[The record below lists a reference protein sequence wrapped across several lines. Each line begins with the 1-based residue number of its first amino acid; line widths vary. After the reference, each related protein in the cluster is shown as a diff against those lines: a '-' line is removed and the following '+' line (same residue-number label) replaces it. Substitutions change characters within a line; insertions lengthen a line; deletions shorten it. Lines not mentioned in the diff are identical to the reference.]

1 MSWSLD
7 CGRWKREFQTERAY
21 PSSFKRKNM
30 RNTLLT
36 LFRLSVTA
44 FSVFM
49 AAESIAQST
58 KIGVQGIIR
67 KSDGKSVD
75 DGTYAITFRL
85 YNSLT
90 GGTALWSEVQSD
102 VEISGGIYNVLI
114 GSVNNLNLPFTED
127 YYLSVQVE
135 DAPEITPRQQLTTA
149 PYALAL
155 NGSGNLFTSSGA
167 VGVGTNSPASGY
179 MLHVKNSSGPAD
191 QLIEGSTG
199 SSIVIRNASSSVS
212 IGLDNSNNNLKINPG
227 SNNTVFQIGGSN
239 KLEINNN
246 GINLTGIGTF
256 SNGVN
261 VTSGTVSM
269 GNFSI
274 AGSAVNNPNNTD
286 FKYGGSTKL
295 SVTTEGLAVAGHL
308 VASGSKDYTSAFS
321 YYNSSTSGC
330 QSNTGFSSA
339 YSISCSNGI
348 RGPEFNAYSD
358 RRIKKDITSSDTK
371 SDLEIL
377 RKLRV
382 SDYRHRDD
390 QSNGPGYKKGFI
402 AQQVKE
408 VFPESVS
415 VTKGFIPDICQ
426 NAADVKLAGKQLLV
440 RTTQP
445 HGLNPGDTV
454 RLYFGDKLQDF
465 PVTAAPATDVF
476 VISGWQEALP
486 DQLFV
491 YGKQVN
497 DFHQVDYD
505 RIHTL
510 NVSVTQELLRRKD
523 ALERE
528 KAALKKDNESL
539 KASLDAL
546 DVRMRRLETTFS
558 H

>member
-1 MSWSLD
+1 M
-7 CGRWKREFQTERAY
+7 
-21 PSSFKRKNM
+21 
-30 RNTLLT
+30 LLT
-36 LFRLSVTA
+36 SIRLSMAA
-44 FSVFM
+44 FAILL
-49 AAESIAQST
+49 AAESVAQTT

-67 KSDGKSVD
+67 KSDGKSID

-85 YNSLT
+85 YNTLS
-90 GGTALWSEVQSD
+90 GGTALWAEVQPD
-102 VEISGGIYNVLI
+102 VEITGGIYNALL

-155 NGSGNLFTSSGA
+155 NGTGNLFSSSGA
-167 VGVGTNSPASGY
+167 AGVGTNSPASGY
-179 MLHVKNSSGPAD
+179 LLHVKNSSG
-191 QLIEGSTG
+191 QGNHLVEGSTG
-199 SSIVIRNASSSVS
+199 SGVVIRKASSSVS
-212 IGLDNSNNNLKINPG
+212 VGLDNTDNNLKINPG

-239 KLEINNN
+239 KLEVNNS
-246 GINLTGIGTF
+246 GINLTGTGTF
-256 SNGVN
+256 SDGVN
-261 VTSGTVSM
+261 VTSGTVSI

-274 AGSAVNNPNNTD
+274 SGSAVNNPNNTD

-295 SVTTEGLAVAGHL
+295 SVNTDGLGVTGHL
-308 VASGSKDYTSAFS
+308 NASGSKNYTGAFS
-321 YYNSSTSGC
+321 FYNSSTAGC
-330 QSNTGFSSA
+330 QSNSGFSSA

-348 RGPEFNAYSD
+348 RGPEFNAFSD
-358 RRIKKDITSSDTK
+358 SRIKKDITESDAK

-382 SDYRHRDD
+382 SDYR
-390 QSNGPGYKKGFI
+390 QTSELSNGSGIKKGFI
-402 AQQVKE
+402 AQEVKE
-408 VFPESVS
+408 VFPEAVT

-426 NAADVKLAGKQLLV
+426 YAVEKTLVGKELSV
-440 RTTQP
+440 STPNP
-445 HGLNPGDTV
+445 HGLQSGDTV
-454 RLYFGDKLQDF
+454 RVFVGDKLQDL
-465 PVTAAPATDVF
+465 PVTAVPAMDIFIV
-476 VISGWQEALP
+476 SGWLEPSP

-528 KAALKKDNESL
+528 KASLRKDNEAL
-539 KASLDAL
+539 KASLDDL
-546 DVRMRRLETTFS
+546 DLRMRRFEASFS